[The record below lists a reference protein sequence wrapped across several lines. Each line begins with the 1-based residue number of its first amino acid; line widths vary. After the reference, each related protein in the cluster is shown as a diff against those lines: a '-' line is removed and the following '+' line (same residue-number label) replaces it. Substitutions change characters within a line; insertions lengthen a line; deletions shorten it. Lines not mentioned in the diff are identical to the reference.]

1 MKILKENY
9 QIPTADV
16 IILNINDII
25 TASDPYVED
34 IAWDL

>member
-9 QIPTADV
+9 QNPTADV

-34 IAWDL
+34 IDWDL